1 MAKKNQ
7 VYIDVVIDDK
17 GTTKRVAVDA
27 KKLGMELDKAGAGA
41 EKTAKGQDK
50 LNKTNKD
57 LDRNMRGAAKMTSNS
72 TKEFSKMRQGMG
84 GLVGTYATLAAQVFA
99 VSAAFQFLQTAS
111 DYRNLIAGQEA
122 LGAVSGTAYKTITNG
137 IIEATDAQVKYA
149 DAARAAAIGSA
160 AGLTSTQLTKLGTVA
175 KNVSFALGR
184 DLTDSFNRLVR
195 GVTKAEPELLDEL
208 GIILRLETASEKYAQ
223 KLGVAAS
230 ELTAFQRSQAVANE
244 VLEQGERKYAAIQA
258 MMDPDAAALQQFA
271 KSFDDLAN
279 TFRKMVID
287 GLTPLLQFLSKN
299 TLAFAASLAL
309 FALPIIKAIIPNLR
323 EWRAESELVFDEH
336 KANHEK
342 WKERTQEQS
351 ANLKLLQLDE
361 AKLKESVQETAKAR
375 GKDPTKGGMGYIA
388 GATDDGRAR
397 AAAKK
402 GLKQAE
408 ADLIKHSKVKEGIFK
423 GYTAK
428 EVAIARA
435 AYNKRAKLAERH
447 TMWLK
452 RQWDKTVTHAQRA
465 QAKIMTGWSTMWM
478 GMQTVAAGAMTA
490 INVVM
495 SLAGVLGVLTMIGA
509 GFVALYRW
517 MNPLTEEAK
526 RQAEVIDELAERYK
540 TLNEELTRS
549 RQAREQYTVGSMDAT
564 NIGQVLQ
571 SADVNKVAEDMA
583 LLANFTDRTSDKYQ
597 ELLTNL
603 KGTVNELVRT
613 DKAFRP
619 LLAMLK
625 EAQGEGGK
633 KGKAPDAGALKPM
646 LQKSSDLMEIGSKI
660 SQLPETL
667 AKADK
672 AFISLSKSM
681 IKSNP
686 LDTFLEAEKTS
697 LDSLQVQITAAK
709 EKEANLAAE
718 IREKEGL
725 NRLQEKFDKHML
737 ENLKKGGIRSQKA
750 VEAWE
755 SANEEQ
761 REEWRQAGEIS
772 ISTPGAR
779 GSVHTRKFGID
790 VSSLAGR
797 GSPEEIAA
805 LEARREAS
813 EEEARDATKT
823 LGERTGREEILSKL
837 RWDQVK
843 AGTER
848 LKVEVATI
856 EQQSLGVTHAGKLHN
871 LELQRVKGTHKVQLA
886 EEAVARAK
894 TIQSTLDEKK
904 DKPEDIRLA
913 AEAVRQAELL
923 LDKERA
929 SNRLANLKLDK
940 KREEVELA
948 RELLGINIAAQGF
961 EIAAL
966 TKQNQLK
973 MEEATGGGTFASQV
987 RIRNLRK
994 GILEDRA
1001 SQAAQDIK
1009 KAEKIF
1015 DDKVLKNMQ
1024 EAADLKFG
1032 VQGFG
1037 ATLSREWLELGGFG
1051 DKARADAGVEE
1062 GNIEKERKK
1071 KEALDNEID
1080 ALKSIAEIKIETMRS
1095 TLEQAQADLELVN
1108 VAEHMKETE
1117 MAILIMKKTNVD
1129 VTQAQI
1135 DEMRRLA
1142 KETHKVNQAKEDFE
1156 TFKDAMHQGFATA
1169 FEDIITGAKNAKEAF
1184 ADMAKAVLQAM
1195 AQIMA
1200 QRMATAAMSMIGMPV
1215 AKGGIP
1221 FPMAKGGYS
1230 LNKHNYSRGG
1240 TARGASSGYAA
1251 TLHGNEAV
1259 VPLPDNRHIPVD
1271 LQGGAGQQN
1280 IVTVNVS
1287 MDNSGNNSDS
1297 SSNGQMGANI
1307 GKVIAQAVQEELQYQ
1322 KRSGGILNPYGVS

>member
-7 VYIDVVIDDK
+7 VYIDIVVDDK
-17 GTTKRVAVDA
+17 GTTKRVAVNA
-27 KKLGMELDKAGAGA
+27 KKLGIELDKSAAA
-41 EKTAKGQDK
+41 TEKGAKGTDRLSKSQ
-50 LNKTNKD
+50 KD
-57 LDRNMRGAAKMTSNS
+57 LDRNMRGTAKMSTNQ

-122 LGAVSGTAYKTITNG
+122 LGAVSGTAYKTITAS
-137 IIEATDAQVKYA
+137 IIQATDAQVKYA

-160 AGLTSTQLTKLGTVA
+160 AGLTSTQLTKLGEVA

-279 TFRKMVID
+279 AFRKMVIE
-287 GLTPLLQFLSKN
+287 GLTPTLQFLSKN

-323 EWRAESELVFDEH
+323 EWRKESAEVFKEH
-336 KANHEK
+336 EANHEK
-342 WKERTQEQS
+342 WMGRTQEQS

-361 AKLKESVQETAKAR
+361 TKLKESVKETAKAR

-402 GLKQAE
+402 GLAQAE
-408 ADLIKHSKVKEGIFK
+408 ADLVKHSKVKEGIFK

-465 QAKIMTGWSTMWM
+465 QAKIMTGWTSMWM
-478 GMQTVAAGAMTA
+478 GMQTVAAGAMTF
-490 INVVM
+490 INVLM
-495 SLAGVLGVLTMIGA
+495 SVAGIIGVLTMVAA

-526 RQAEVIDELAERYK
+526 RQAEALDELASKYK
-540 TLNEELTRS
+540 TLNEELIRA

-571 SADVNKVAEDMA
+571 SADVSKVAEDMA
-583 LLANFTDRTSDKYQ
+583 FLANSTERTGDKYK
-597 ELLTNL
+597 EFLANL
-603 KGTVNELVRT
+603 KGTVNELIRT

-619 LLAMLK
+619 LLDMLA
-625 EAQGEGGK
+625 EAEGGPGK
-633 KGKAPDAGALKPM
+633 KGKAPELGAMKPM
-646 LQKSSDLMEIGSKI
+646 LKVSSDLMEIGSRI
-660 SQLPETL
+660 SQLPE
-667 AKADK
+667 AFSKADK
-672 AFISLSKSM
+672 AFTSLSESM

-686 LDTFLEAEKTS
+686 LDTFLEAEKRA
-697 LDSLQVQITAAK
+697 LEGLQIKIDAAT
-709 EKEANLAAE
+709 EKRDNLAAE
-718 IREKEGL
+718 VREQEGL
-725 NRLQEKFDKHML
+725 ANLQERMDQHTL
-737 ENLKKGGIRSQKA
+737 DTLKKGSVLQRQA
-750 VEAWE
+750 VQAWAAATE
-755 SANEEQ
+755 KQ
-761 REEWRQAGEIS
+761 REEWRQAGEIDM
-772 ISTPGAR
+772 GAINI
-779 GSVHTRKFGID
+779 GYGFGETERKVKVGM
-790 VSSLAGR
+790 SSLAGR
-797 GSPEEIAA
+797 LSPEEIAA
-805 LEARREAS
+805 LEARRQAS
-813 EEEARDATKT
+813 HEEATEGGKI
-823 LGERTGREEILSKL
+823 LGERTEREKVLSKL

-848 LKVEVATI
+848 LKVEIETI
-856 EQQSLGVTHAGKLHN
+856 EQQTLGVTFAGKLHN
-871 LELQRVKGTHKVQLA
+871 LELQRVKGVHKVQLA
-886 EEAVARAK
+886 EEAVTRAK
-894 TIQSTLDEKK
+894 SIQDTLKK
-904 DKPEDIRLA
+904 GVDSIEDIRLA
-913 AEAVRQAELL
+913 KEAVTQAELL

-929 SNRLANLKLDK
+929 SNNLANLKLDK
-940 KREEVELA
+940 KREEVELEK
-948 RELLGINIAAQGF
+948 ELLGIKIAAQTF
-961 EIAAL
+961 EIAAM

-973 MEEATGGGTFASQV
+973 LEEATGGGTFASQK
-987 RIRNLRK
+987 RQRELRQ

-1001 SQAAQDIK
+1001 SQAAEDIK
-1009 KAEKIF
+1009 NAEKIF
-1015 DDKVLKNMQ
+1015 NEKVRANIKEASAPLSAAIGGRQVDPAVANM
-1024 EAADLKFG
+1024 L
-1032 VQGFG
+1032 
-1037 ATLSREWLELGGFG
+1037 FG
-1051 DKARADAGVEE
+1051 DQARANAGLEA
-1062 GNIEKERKK
+1062 GNIEKAKKK
-1071 KEALDNEID
+1071 KEGLDNEITG
-1080 ALKSIAEIKIETMRS
+1080 LKTIAEIKIETMKG
-1095 TLEQAQADLELVN
+1095 TLQQAQAGFELVN

-1117 MAILIMKKTNVD
+1117 MAILVMKRTGVN
-1129 VTQAQI
+1129 VTQEQI
-1135 DEMRRLA
+1135 DEMRRLGN
-1142 KETHKVNQAKEDFE
+1142 ETKKVNQAKEDFE
-1156 TFKDAMHQGFATA
+1156 TMKNSIHEGFKGA
-1169 FEDIITGAKNAKEAF
+1169 FEDIITGAKSAKEAF
-1184 ADMAKAVLQAM
+1184 ADMARGILQAM

-1200 QRMATAAMSMIGMPV
+1200 KRMAAAAMSMIGMPV
-1215 AKGGIP
+1215 EKGGVP

-1240 TARGASSGYAA
+1240 TARGAQSGYAA

-1259 VPLPDNRHIPVD
+1259 VPLPDNRSIPVT
-1271 LQGGAGQQN
+1271 LNGAGGQN
-1280 IVTVNVS
+1280 IVTINVA
-1287 MDNSGNNSDS
+1287 MDNSGNKSESSSDS
-1297 SSNGQMGANI
+1297 RMGENLGQAI
-1307 GKVIAQAVQEELQYQ
+1307 SQAVQEELQYQ